1 MSLFRK
7 LTKTGKIQAIFCT
20 KVYFALNFANFGRFF
35 INS

>member
-7 LTKTGKIQAIFCT
+7 LTKNGRNTGDFLQ
-20 KVYFALNFANFGRFF
+20 KVYFALNFANFGCFF